1 MTEIKLTLDD
11 PTVSARALRYVV
23 EEYLAKKHAEGMVG
37 SGSMA
42 PLLDQIADSIEEQV
56 KPAIEEPKEFGSIVR
71 AGYDAHTDRV
81 LWVRT
86 PGGWYAEES
95 AGFHAYFPGLH
106 NPEVLRVGI
115 GETEDDPAV
124 DQAYGNGQ
132 YVGWGEALAAASRKL
147 RTLRAEAITSERKN
161 AYDVAIRTVEEMQ
174 P

>member
-1 MTEIKLTLDD
+1 VTEIKLTLDD
-11 PTVSARALRYVV
+11 AQADLTLLREAVVGYGNQSQIRALLTR
-23 EEYLAKKHAEGMVG
+23 LA
-37 SGSMA
+37 
-42 PLLDQIADSIEEQV
+42 LSIEEQV

-71 AGYDAHTDRV
+71 AGYDEHTDRV

-115 GETEDDPAV
+115 GERLDVAPEETEKYNLGRSDL
-124 DQAYGNGQ
+124 AYD
-132 YVGWGEALAAASRKL
+132 VLTKL

-161 AYDVAIRTVEEMQ
+161 AYDVAIATVEGLQ